1 MKKDE
6 SVSSGSVSNSSEES
20 EQERKQS
27 VPKVLLENP
36 LTLLLETVNED
47 GLSNEN
53 SLLSN
58 SENS

>member
-27 VPKVLLENP
+27 VPKVLLDNP